1 MSDYISKQAL
11 LAKLHE
17 MGGCDAEPNTWAR
30 GYDDAIDE
38 VYKMVEA
45 LPVDTSP
52 CAGSEYIDKAVAV
65 NILNAKA
72 DMGVCSGAEKYFAA
86 AAKMIELLP
95 AADVEP
101 ARLEEWRRPMS
112 EYIDREILI
121 AHLESEA
128 SECCR
133 FDDASVFFAEAYER
147 VIEFI
152 SKMPAPTIDA
162 VPVVR
167 CNACKHAETDKI
179 GCYCTLH
186 DDRVAENGFCSYGE
200 RKEIVNDR

>member
-17 MGGCDAEPNTWAR
+17 IGGCDAEPNTWAR

-72 DMGVCSGAEKYFAA
+72 DMGVCSGAEKHFAA

-95 AADVEP
+95 AVDVAPVRHGRWEYCP
-101 ARLEEWRRPMS
+101 DSEEW
-112 EYIDREILI
+112 
-121 AHLESEA
+121 AN
-128 SECCR
+128 
-133 FDDASVFFAEAYER
+133 AYLCSICEGHALTDGDYR
-147 VIEFI
+147 HELTDYCPHCGA
-152 SKMPAPTIDA
+152 KMDGGAD
-162 VPVVR
+162 
-167 CNACKHAETDKI
+167 
-179 GCYCTLH
+179 
-186 DDRVAENGFCSYGE
+186 FCSYGE